1 MPLAKEGL
9 REMLLGTL
17 VLGGLAA
24 LAGWLLWPLAL
35 APLIVWVWM
44 IAFFRDPRRVRSY
57 EPGMLCSPADGTITE
72 ITEIAPGDA
81 AGWRW
86 GGAAGERPPYDGPA
100 VRIGMFL
107 SLFNVHINRMPCA
120 GRVRDTRYT
129 PGEFLDAR
137 SPDCGVRNEANT
149 LLIDPDAPMP
159 GPIIVRQVAGKVAR
173 RIICSVGR
181 GDHATIGQRIGLI
194 KFGSRT
200 ELIIPKLP
208 GTEITVKVG
217 QAVRGG
223 LTIVATQPL
232 TSAGRAPKDERSP
245 TAAAAAGA
253 PRAAVTT
260 SEAP

>member
-86 GGAAGERPPYDGPA
+86 GDAASEGGVQHAPYDGPA

-107 SLFNVHINRMPCA
+107 SLFNVHINRMPCG

-173 RIICSVGR
+173 RIICSLGR

-217 QAVRGG
+217 QMVRGG
-223 LTIVATQPL
+223 LTILATQPL
-232 TSAGRAPKDERSP
+232 TTAGRASRDERS
-245 TAAAAAGA
+245 TATTAVPGGA
-253 PRAAVTT
+253 RAAV
-260 SEAP
+260 